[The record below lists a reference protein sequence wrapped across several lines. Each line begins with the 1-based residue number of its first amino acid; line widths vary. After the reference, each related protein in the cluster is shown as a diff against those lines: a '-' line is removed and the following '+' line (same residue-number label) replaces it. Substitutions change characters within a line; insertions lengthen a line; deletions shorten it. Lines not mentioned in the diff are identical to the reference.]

1 MRAVLLPAAVVLVV
15 NIPAEGF
22 LLRTSGGE
30 SELSAASAKWYESGL
45 FDAAVFVVVD
55 GGGGGI
61 VSGGAADLGNSRE
74 IRGDVKET
82 LIPLWAALTGRKRRA
97 ITTQLRRWGWIGI
110 DRSLKLYQKIA
121 IEMMQ

>member
-1 MRAVLLPAAVVLVV
+1 MQRFSWLSMEEVVALCREALRIWG
-15 NIPAEGF
+15 IP
-22 LLRTSGGE
+22 
-30 SELSAASAKWYESGL
+30 
-45 FDAAVFVVVD
+45 
-55 GGGGGI
+55 
-61 VSGGAADLGNSRE
+61 E